1 VQVDE
6 TADVSTKEQMS
17 VIIRLDKNDN
27 VVERFLKFYNVS
39 QIELLLQLVL
49 LLKIFLHILG
59 TQFTIN

>member
-1 VQVDE
+1 MQVDE

-27 VVERFLKFYNVS
+27 VVVRFLKFYNVS

-49 LLKIFLHILG
+49 LLKTFLHILG
-59 TQFTIN
+59 IQFTIN

>member
-1 VQVDE
+1 MQVDE

-17 VIIRLDKNDN
+17 VMIRLDKNDN

-59 TQFTIN
+59 IQFTIN